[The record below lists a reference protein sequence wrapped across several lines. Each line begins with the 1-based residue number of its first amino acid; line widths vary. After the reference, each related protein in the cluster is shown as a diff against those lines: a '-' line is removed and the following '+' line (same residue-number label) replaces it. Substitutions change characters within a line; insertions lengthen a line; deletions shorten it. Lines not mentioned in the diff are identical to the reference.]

1 MTVMNDIR
9 AALDEHLR
17 TASGL
22 PTAIVF
28 DRQPYSHDGDLP
40 YLRARM
46 IPTSRRPAVVG
57 PAPQKRIQGLYQ
69 IVICVPDGKGSG
81 LAYSYADVLLAR
93 FNAHSD
99 IIPTMTGVDTDVSIE
114 YSEIGTPFDDAP
126 FFCLPVD
133 VAWYAYES

>member
-17 TASGL
+17 TATGL
-22 PTAIVF
+22 PAIVF
-28 DRQPYSHDGDLP
+28 DRQPYTQDGDTP

-46 IPTSRRPAVVG
+46 IPTSRRAAVTG

-81 LAYSYADVLLAR
+81 LAYDYADIVLAR
-93 FNAHSD
+93 FNAHTD
-99 IIPTMTGVDTDVSIE
+99 IDSPLTGVDTPVSLE
-114 YSEIGTPFDDAP
+114 YSEVGTPFDDPP

-133 VAWYAYES
+133 VAWYAYEN